1 MIEKVFPEGLKV
13 VAEHTVRLPTYMNV
27 SKKTRK
33 ALNLNIYRNLH
44 HHSLSNQKQNF
55 HEEVKKLL
63 GGISKAQKIWIHYQV
78 FAPTRGR
85 LDTMNVGSIV
95 DKYFSDTLVEAK
107 IIEDDDYE
115 HVVFNSFSFGGVC
128 KMDGHVIATI
138 FILEKEKPMRV
149 LLDQDDIQSALTAHV
164 ETMGIPGATGVELSV
179 DGDDIVAEVT
189 FGESE
194 DTPTSKKTT
203 RKRRSPAK
211 PKATKP
217 EPEAEEVNDE
227 PTETAGEGGGDSADT
242 AEAER
247 TEDSPEDGEKTP
259 TSKGSA
265 KKGNLFGDE
274 ENPSSESADKTTDGS
289 AEEKTPDVD
298 SEEVKPKRQTK
309 SSIFDVG

>member
-1 MIEKVFPEGLKV
+1 MIEQVFPEGLKV

-33 ALNLNIYRNLH
+33 ALNLNVYRNLH
-44 HHSLSNQKQNF
+44 HHSLNNQKQNF

-128 KMDGHVIATI
+128 KMDGHTIATI
-138 FILEKEKPMRV
+138 FILEEEKPMRV
-149 LLDQDDIQSALTAHV
+149 LLDQDDIQSALTTHI
-164 ETMGIPGATGVELSV
+164 ETMGIPGATGIKLSV
-179 DGDDIVAEVT
+179 DGDNIVAEVT
-189 FGESE
+189 FGEAE
-194 DTPTSKKTT
+194 DAPAPKKTT

-211 PKATKP
+211 TKATKP
-217 EPEAEEVNDE
+217 ESEAEEVNNE
-227 PTETAGEGGGDSADT
+227 PTETAGEGSGDSADT

-247 TEDSPEDGEKTP
+247 TEDSPEDGEKAP
-259 TSKGSA
+259 ASKGSA

-274 ENPSSESADKTTDGS
+274 ENQSSESAETTTDGP
-289 AEEKTPDVD
+289 AEEKTPNAD
-298 SEEVKPKRQTK
+298 SEEVKPKAKK